1 VVLLFHIGILQFT
14 QNLDDAVRGFKEG
27 IKASGTAARFTYVN
41 ADGNADAL
49 PSLAARLQQENVD
62 LIFAC
67 ATPSALAA
75 KELSGNIPVVFTPV
89 FDPIGAGLVRDL
101 DAPEGKVTGVC
112 GMVRADLKRNFIEE
126 LLPNVNKLALLYHV
140 NDKNSVVEAENFYRT
155 AKDRFDVK
163 KIALESA
170 ADISLLSERLPAD
183 LEVLFLPIGRILEE
197 NFSSIAYYADALRLP
212 IIASHAPNVA
222 MGALGAL
229 TASHEAMGETC
240 GQMAA
245 QLLAGAKTIREL
257 PVAFPARLDILLNQ
271 FTADTL
277 GIALPAAVREK
288 AAEIYT

>member
-1 VVLLFHIGILQFT
+1 MFHIGILQFT
-14 QNLDDAVRGFKEG
+14 QNLDDAVRGFKKG
-27 IKASGTAARFTYVN
+27 IEASGTAARFAYVN

-49 PSLAARLQQENVD
+49 PSLAVRLQQENVD

-67 ATPSALAA
+67 ATPSALVA
-75 KELSGNIPVVFTPV
+75 KEISGNIPVVFTPV

-126 LLPNVNKLALLYHV
+126 LLPNVNKLALLYHI

-155 AKDRFDVK
+155 AKNRFDVK

-170 ADISLLSERLPAD
+170 ADISLLSERLSAD

-229 TASHEAMGETC
+229 TADHEAMGETC

-245 QLLAGAKTIREL
+245 QLLTGTKTVREL

-271 FTADTL
+271 FAADTL